1 MILALKDEAAYAYN
15 TLEEKEELLN
25 KLKRTNY
32 KIFSNSDV
40 ELAKKYANTDKII
53 GYLTDEMDAT
63 QSFKELIGQ
72 EDLSVLKPLLK
83 ETKSILDCITNKE
96 DPVQDMLREE
106 LDKLFS

>member
-53 GYLTDEMDAT
+53 GYLTDEMDT
-63 QSFKELIGQ
+63 IQSFKELISQ
-72 EDLSVLKPLLK
+72 EDLSVLDPLIK
-83 ETKSILDCITNKE
+83 ETKDILNCLIDRN
-96 DPVQDMLREE
+96 DPVQDMLKEE
-106 LDKLFS
+106 LYKLFS